1 MCGEICAMQKCIVC
15 LPEEDRIDIVD
26 FIMQR
31 SLSDIDLASSDVSD
45 RLITLACGHTFT
57 VETLDGHCN
66 MNAFYKIDEMGRF
79 ISTKSPPVEY
89 QIPPTCPT
97 CRGPITA
104 LRYGRVTKRATLDI
118 LEQNVAGAMSR
129 SLEGFSPGIT
139 EFTCAMSAHEE
150 QVKALEFQSTEA
162 SLSHDNPNETMFV
175 DVHSPL
181 PAKLLDLEGMQKV
194 HGIGLEEARA
204 WYKIVK
210 PIIQIYR
217 RVLKIAVMRGAHVKA
232 YEAAFATLFRLELQ
246 AIADDTEGGSD
257 APESLAFDNVKQKI
271 GQPHPKADVRFQ
283 IEAYFLSLEIRALIA
298 QLAQTRVEALPLTA
312 TATDA
317 DAMHCRGK
325 WASFVTFLYQSCIN
339 DAEKAIVL
347 ATESSAFRQAARASV
362 HKLRFSFESF
372 RWDTMVQRSE
382 MFRMGLDDSS
392 AREKLSEDV
401 GNYKVLLRQGSDL
414 IQRTYL
420 QSIPTLSTLADLKE
434 ERKWLNEN
442 CRKKVDAWEKDC
454 DKLGH
459 AVMNGALYQPV
470 STQELEDIVR
480 SFGFCTFDLP
490 LFLTGLMSLV
500 QLTEGTFIIVKMG
513 IHLSSLRFV
522 TFYC

>member
-1 MCGEICAMQKCIVC
+1 
-15 LPEEDRIDIVD
+15 
-26 FIMQR
+26 
-31 SLSDIDLASSDVSD
+31 
-45 RLITLACGHTFT
+45 
-57 VETLDGHCN
+57 
-66 MNAFYKIDEMGRF
+66 
-79 ISTKSPPVEY
+79 
-89 QIPPTCPT
+89 
-97 CRGPITA
+97 
-104 LRYGRVTKRATLDI
+104 
-118 LEQNVAGAMSR
+118 
-129 SLEGFSPGIT
+129 
-139 EFTCAMSAHEE
+139 
-150 QVKALEFQSTEA
+150 
-162 SLSHDNPNETMFV
+162 
-175 DVHSPL
+175 
-181 PAKLLDLEGMQKV
+181 
-194 HGIGLEEARA
+194 
-204 WYKIVK
+204 
-210 PIIQIYR
+210 
-217 RVLKIAVMRGAHVKA
+217 
-232 YEAAFATLFRLELQ
+232 
-246 AIADDTEGGSD
+246 
-257 APESLAFDNVKQKI
+257 
-271 GQPHPKADVRFQ
+271 
-283 IEAYFLSLEIRALIA
+283 
-298 QLAQTRVEALPLTA
+298 
-312 TATDA
+312 
-317 DAMHCRGK
+317 
-325 WASFVTFLYQSCIN
+325 
-339 DAEKAIVL
+339 
-347 ATESSAFRQAARASV
+347 
-362 HKLRFSFESF
+362 
-372 RWDTMVQRSE
+372 